1 MHYLFALISL
11 FVISQT
17 GHAFEHSV
25 VVGLHIEHFKQND
38 YADFRKAP
46 KETGELRDGQWVLEY
61 QDESLNDGFSQNNQ
75 LIGYRIKG
83 NHYATTVLTY
93 KNSYY
98 ERSYGLAFNKT
109 YRLQQILS
117 VETGA
122 MLVSGYREGL
132 VLEDKNASFKQSLML
147 VPMMSAAYA
156 LNDALSL
163 TYTTMTMSV
172 GIFGLEYR
180 IYT

>member
-75 LIGYRIKG
+75 LQPSKEKINKAIKSLDIKVKEFSSTSASSFSQIFLR
-83 NHYATTVLTY
+83 NDFISSTLILL
-93 KNSYY
+93 
-98 ERSYGLAFNKT
+98 RSNL
-109 YRLQQILS
+109 
-117 VETGA
+117 
-122 MLVSGYREGL
+122 
-132 VLEDKNASFKQSLML
+132 
-147 VPMMSAAYA
+147 
-156 LNDALSL
+156 
-163 TYTTMTMSV
+163 
-172 GIFGLEYR
+172 
-180 IYT
+180 